1 MNQRRR
7 ALVNPL
13 FDLIAFG
20 GFFAV
25 GFLFVQAW
33 LDAGGAAFTL
43 DGIYRAYRDVHREAP
58 YFYPIALIAGSA
70 LLFRPGT
77 GDKRL
82 G

>member
-1 MNQRRR
+1 MC
-7 ALVNPL
+7 
-13 FDLIAFG
+13 
-20 GFFAV
+20 
-25 GFLFVQAW
+25 
-33 LDAGGAAFTL
+33 
-43 DGIYRAYRDVHREAP
+43 HREAP